1 MHHKLYSWMCECV
14 CVCEW
19 LYVSVSTQDWLV
31 CMYLDLENDV
41 CILMYSVST
50 QVVIERFINVGY
62 FLLLLLLFDYE

>member
-1 MHHKLYSWMCECV
+1 MCV

-31 CMYLDLENDV
+31 CMCLDLENDV

-62 FLLLLLLFDYE
+62 FLLLFDYE